1 MVGGQ
6 VSGDPWSLPCP
17 DSGHQSLSREG
28 RGRHRPQGGTKEGGW
43 PLEAWAQ
50 ALTYGAEGE
59 LSRWMRVDSGHR
71 GSKRRLWWPRWGSGD
86 RRHTGT
92 SSSHHGRQ
100 ADSRLALSVRPPPP
114 PRPGGG
120 ATGGPIGLCPHV
132 TLQAS
137 FFVGVS
143 LHLGLFFFFS

>member
-50 ALTYGAEGE
+50 ARPHLRSRRRALTLDE
-59 LSRWMRVDSGHR
+59 SGQWAP
-71 GSKRRLWWPRWGSGD
+71 GV
-86 RRHTGT
+86 
-92 SSSHHGRQ
+92 Q
-100 ADSRLALSVRPPPP
+100 EEALV
-114 PRPGGG
+114 
-120 ATGGPIGLCPHV
+120 A
-132 TLQAS
+132 Q
-137 FFVGVS
+137 VGQW
-143 LHLGLFFFFS
+143 